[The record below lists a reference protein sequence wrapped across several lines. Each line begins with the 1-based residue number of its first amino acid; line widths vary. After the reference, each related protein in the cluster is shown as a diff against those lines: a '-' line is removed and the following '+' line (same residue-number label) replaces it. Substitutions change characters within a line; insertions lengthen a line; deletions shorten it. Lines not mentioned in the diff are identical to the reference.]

1 MILTIETAMRGVAD
15 MLRER
20 IAPAVDDK
28 FAGETARL
36 AGMLLGI
43 NADWVDDAAA
53 IRAAENAALR
63 ALFADAGGVVTDA
76 SVAARLA
83 EAAGSVDPGLRI
95 SELDL
100 EGNRL
105 RALVVELHAH
115 VENHEIAFAQRIWR
129 LLEAL
134 ETTRAP
140 R

>member
-15 MLRER
+15 MLRDR

-43 NADWVDDAAA
+43 AADWVDDAAA

-63 ALFADAGGVVTDA
+63 ALFADAGSVVTDA
-76 SVAARLA
+76 SLATRLA
-83 EAAGSVDPGLRI
+83 DAAGSVDPGLKI
-95 SELDL
+95 SELDR
-100 EGNRL
+100 ESNRL
-105 RALVVELHAH
+105 RALLVELHAH
-115 VENHEIAFAQRIWR
+115 VESHETEFSQRIWR
-129 LLEAL
+129 LLETL
-134 ETTRAP
+134 ETARAP

>member
-15 MLRER
+15 MLRDR

-43 NADWVDDAAA
+43 TADWVDDAAA

-63 ALFADAGGVVTDA
+63 ALFADVGSVVTDA
-76 SVAARLA
+76 SLATRLA
-83 EAAGSVDPGLRI
+83 EAAGSVDPGLKI
-95 SELDL
+95 SELDR
-100 EGNRL
+100 ESNRL
-105 RALVVELHAH
+105 RALLVELHAH
-115 VENHEIAFAQRIWR
+115 VEDHETVFARRIWC
-129 LLEAL
+129 LLETL
-134 ETTRAP
+134 EMARAP

>member
-15 MLRER
+15 MLRDR

-36 AGMLLGI
+36 AGMLLRI

-63 ALFADAGGVVTDA
+63 ALFADAAGAVSDA
-76 SVAARLA
+76 SLAARLG
-83 EAAGSVDPGLRI
+83 EAAGSVDAGLRI
-95 SELDL
+95 SELDC

-105 RALVVELHAH
+105 RALLVELHAH
-115 VENHEIAFAQRIWR
+115 VENHNIAFGQRIWS
-129 LLEAL
+129 LLETL
-134 ETTRAP
+134 ETARAP

>member
-15 MLRER
+15 MLRDR

-36 AGMLLGI
+36 AGMLLRI

-63 ALFADAGGVVTDA
+63 ALFADAAGGVSDA
-76 SVAARLA
+76 SLAARLG
-83 EAAGSVDPGLRI
+83 EAAGSVDAGLRI
-95 SELDL
+95 SELDC

-105 RALVVELHAH
+105 RALLVELHAH
-115 VENHEIAFAQRIWR
+115 VESHDIAFGQRIWR
-129 LLEAL
+129 LLETL
-134 ETTRAP
+134 ETARAP